1 MIIIFMEYKEAIH
14 NLELLILLD
23 VSIITAKCT
32 LIIKV
37 GIQVDSYV
45 LVVVVNYN
53 QVVIYYITFL

>member
-1 MIIIFMEYKEAIH
+1 MEYKEAIH

-23 VSIITAKCT
+23 VGIITAKCT